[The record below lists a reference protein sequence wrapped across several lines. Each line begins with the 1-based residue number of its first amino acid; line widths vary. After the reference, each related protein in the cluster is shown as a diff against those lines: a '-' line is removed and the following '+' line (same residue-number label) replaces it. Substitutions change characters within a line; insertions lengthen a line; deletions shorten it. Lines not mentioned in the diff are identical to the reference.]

1 MAIDEIK
8 DVSLVVGLG
17 NPGKEYERTYH
28 NAGRLALAALAP
40 ETGWHARD
48 KFRYVKETGRT
59 FAAPETFMNESG
71 EAVAA
76 ALKYFKVKPVDLL
89 VIHDDCDLPLG
100 QWKLQFG
107 RGSAGHRGI
116 ASIIAH
122 LKTDE
127 FWRLR
132 IGIRD
137 AAEKKRRKAGD
148 FVLNRIGAEA
158 MKDLDRVIDDIKKE
172 LLQA

>member
-17 NPGKEYERTYH
+17 NPGKDYERTYH

-40 ETGWHARD
+40 ETGWRARD
-48 KFRYVKETGRT
+48 KFRYVKDAGLT
-59 FAAPETFMNESG
+59 FASPETFMNESG
-71 EAVAA
+71 DAVAA
-76 ALKYFKVKPVDLL
+76 ALKYFKLKPAELL
-89 VIHDDCDLPLG
+89 VIHDDSDLPLG

-107 RGSAGHRGI
+107 RGSAGHRGV
-116 ASIIAH
+116 ASIISR
-122 LKTDE
+122 LKTED

-137 AAEKKRRKAGD
+137 ASEKKRRKAGD
-148 FVLNRIGAEA
+148 FVLDRISAEK
-158 MKDLDRVIDDIKKE
+158 MREFDRAVEEIRKE
-172 LLQA
+172 LL